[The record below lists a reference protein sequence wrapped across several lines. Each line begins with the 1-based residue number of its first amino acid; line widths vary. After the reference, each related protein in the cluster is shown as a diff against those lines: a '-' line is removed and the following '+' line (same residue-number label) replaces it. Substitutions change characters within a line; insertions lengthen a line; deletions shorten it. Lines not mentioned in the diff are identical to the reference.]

1 MSSTM
6 FGSLYKLYS
15 SLFHLGRWV
24 GPYIYRDFN
33 FINILSTYQYW
44 SYTKQS
50 YIISMYNL
58 ISSRMP
64 FLITFYRGHPVVST
78 ELKMTGQPSKQ
89 QSHQDTQSIRLK
101 TLKYLIN
108 PKEQS
113 DSNFVQLWQRKS
125 YQIYSHLSCLVL
137 FSVRHRVFGEQLV
150 LMTTARWK
158 HQQQA
163 YFVGEG

>member
-1 MSSTM
+1 
-6 FGSLYKLYS
+6 
-15 SLFHLGRWV
+15 
-24 GPYIYRDFN
+24 
-33 FINILSTYQYW
+33 
-44 SYTKQS
+44 
-50 YIISMYNL
+50 MYNL

-113 DSNFVQLWQRKS
+113 DSNFVQL
-125 YQIYSHLSCLVL
+125 
-137 FSVRHRVFGEQLV
+137 
-150 LMTTARWK
+150 
-158 HQQQA
+158 
-163 YFVGEG
+163 